1 MTERLTAGLQ
11 GRASTK
17 VTERNTAT
25 HWGSGE
31 LHVFSTPHMV
41 ALMECAAVDAVDRYL
56 SEGHKSVG
64 TVVNVRHLAS
74 TPVGNPV
81 EAHATL
87 VEVDGRRLLFDV
99 VAYSADVKIGDG
111 SHERFVVQVDRFMER
126 TNARREGDD
135 TSQT

>member
-1 MTERLTAGLQ
+1 MTERLTPGLQ
-11 GRASTK
+11 GHASTQ
-17 VTERNTAT
+17 VTEQNTAT

-31 LHVFSTPHMV
+31 LDVFSTPHMV
-41 ALMECAAVDAVDRYL
+41 ALMECAAVDAVDKHL
-56 SEGHKSVG
+56 SDGHKSVG

-87 VEVDGRRLLFDV
+87 VEVDGCRLLFDV